1 MMEAMNGPAPTPP
14 PSSRLLT
21 AYAIPGIRQISPGD
35 DLAVEISW
43 AIANNRIQI
52 KDGDILVIASKL
64 VAKADGLIRTA
75 ADRTEFERLV
85 TEHSTGTVA
94 ARTFHTARGPATVAI
109 TRTPIGTVQAAGGLD
124 RSNTGTRDG
133 AGGGGTVLL
142 QPADPDAAAEKL
154 RAKLSRELGA
164 TLGIVISD
172 STSRPWR
179 AGVADIAIGA
189 AGIEVLDDQRGR
201 LDDSGRRQ
209 GVTVRAIAD
218 EIAAAADLVKGA
230 ARGLPAAV
238 VRGMGAHVRADGG
251 SAQELGREFVEDW
264 FRYGHVEAV
273 HRSLGCQRL
282 DVAPASADGDD
293 DILTKVSR
301 ALAVVR
307 RGAART
313 PGQSAWRMR
322 VAGAGGQILIS
333 PADSPARSSAGGHPL
348 IEATLGLGAL
358 VDRLQSALWCED
370 LQASTQYTWA
380 DNGSPTGARL
390 SIELAHPQP

>member
-1 MMEAMNGPAPTPP
+1 MEDMNGPAPTPP

-43 AIANNRIQI
+43 AIANNRVQI

-64 VAKADGLIRTA
+64 VAKADGLIRTT

-85 TEHSTGTVA
+85 TEHSIGTVA
-94 ARTFHTARGPATVAI
+94 ARTFHTTAGAATVAI
-109 TRTPIGTVQAAGGLD
+109 TRTPHGTVQAASGLD
-124 RSNTGTRDG
+124 RSNTGTRDST
-133 AGGGGTVLL
+133 GGGSVLL
-142 QPADPDAAAEKL
+142 QPDDPDAAAEQL
-154 RAKLSRELGA
+154 LAALSDRLGA
-164 TLGIVISD
+164 QLGIVISD

-189 AGIEVLDDQRGR
+189 AGIDVLDDQRGR
-201 LDDSGRRQ
+201 PDDSGRRQ

-238 VRGMGAHVRADGG
+238 VRGMGAHVRTGGG
-251 SAQELGREFVEDW
+251 SARELVRDFAEDW

-307 RGAART
+307 RGTART

-333 PADSPARSSAGGHPL
+333 PADTPARSSAGGHPL

-390 SIELAHPQP
+390 SIELATPQP